1 MSAIT
6 NLNKKYSDNI
16 VKYNNTSYND
26 LVKLTA
32 EYFTSI
38 FGRNNLTKMMYSVD
52 FDTVTGKSIEEML
65 LETASL
71 CLVLYN
77 RTLENKELGDDS
89 SVAQMNTD
97 VNNIN
102 IDITSLKNII
112 NNINEKTITI
122 NNAIPNKM

>member
-38 FGRNNLTKMMYSVD
+38 FGRNNLTKMIYSVD
-52 FDTVTGKSIEEML
+52 FDTITGKSIEEML

-77 RTLENKELGDDS
+77 RTIENKESGDDS

-122 NNAIPNKM
+122 NNAIPTKM

>member
-26 LVKLTA
+26 LVKLSA

-77 RTLENKELGDDS
+77 RTIENKESGDDS
-89 SVAQMNTD
+89 SVAQINTD

-122 NNAIPNKM
+122 NNAIPTKM

>member
-52 FDTVTGKSIEEML
+52 FDTVTGKSIEEIL

-77 RTLENKELGDDS
+77 RTIENKESGDDS

>member
-77 RTLENKELGDDS
+77 RTLENKESGDDS
-89 SVAQMNTD
+89 SVAQMNTN

>member
-77 RTLENKELGDDS
+77 RTIENKESGDDS

>member
-6 NLNKKYSDNI
+6 NLNTKYSDNI

-26 LVKLTA
+26 LVKLTV
-32 EYFTSI
+32 EYFAGI
-38 FGRNNLTKMMYSVD
+38 FGRSNLTKMMYSVD
-52 FDTVTGKSIEEML
+52 FDAITGKSFEDML

-77 RTLENKELGDDS
+77 RIIENKDAMDDS
-89 SVAQMNTD
+89 SVAQMTTD

-102 IDITSLKNII
+102 IDITSLINII

-122 NNAIPNKM
+122 NNAIPNKN

>member
-38 FGRNNLTKMMYSVD
+38 FGRNNLTKMIYSVD
-52 FDTVTGKSIEEML
+52 FDTITGKSIEEML

-77 RTLENKELGDDS
+77 RTIENKESGDDS

-102 IDITSLKNII
+102 INIISLKNII

-122 NNAIPNKM
+122 NNAIPTKM